1 VAGFLPAGLTP
12 ILRRLLIALALLAP
26 AAGAAQPV
34 EEEEVVEEGAPEEGE
49 EELGE
54 VPMVKPP
61 AEPPAR
67 PLTLRL
73 GSSLAWDSNIF
84 RSPQARSETV
94 SSGYAGVR
102 VDQPYA
108 QQRFRLDLTGTA
120 YRYANF
126 GHLDFNALN
135 YLGAW
140 DWQVTPR
147 VGGALTASRT
157 QSLVDYSE
165 FRNPGQRNVRTTENY
180 AATADARLFG
190 GWHVT
195 GGLTQERNRYSVPFP
210 QEGSYRASGGEAG
223 LKWVARST
231 NRLAFN
237 LRSLEG
243 RYLDRPLDP
252 ALLLD
257 DGFRR
262 REAEGL
268 VSWRMTGKSSLEGR
282 LAHIDYRSNHFA
294 ERDFS
299 GIAARLRYLWEAMAK
314 LSYDLQF
321 QRDISPWADV
331 SASHRLEHR
340 LAAAAIWQATAHV
353 MLRLEARRGQSEFR
367 DPLPGF
373 AASGRRD
380 TESALHFQAE
390 WRALRNVTLNAGAQ
404 RYRQSSSDPAGN
416 FSGRQLS
423 AGAALSF

>member
-1 VAGFLPAGLTP
+1 MPNRALAP
-12 ILRRLLIALALLAP
+12 ILRRLLIALALLA
-26 AAGAAQPV
+26 AGAAAAQPS
-34 EEEEVVEEGAPEEGE
+34 EEGEVIGEDPPEEGGE
-49 EELGE
+49 EVDE

-61 AEPPAR
+61 AVLPPR
-67 PLTLRL
+67 PLALRL

-94 SSGYAGVR
+94 SSGYAGLQ
-102 VDQPYA
+102 VDKPYA

-120 YRYANF
+120 YRYAKF
-126 GHLDFNALN
+126 AHLDFEALN

-140 DWQVTPR
+140 NWQLTPR
-147 VGGALTASRT
+147 FGGALTATRA

-165 FRNPGQRNVRTTENY
+165 FRNPGQRNVRTTENFS
-180 AATADARLFG
+180 AGADARLFG
-190 GWHVT
+190 GWHLT

-223 LKWVARST
+223 VKWVARST

-237 LRSLEG
+237 LRSLDG
-243 RYLDRPLDP
+243 RYVDRPLDP

-268 VSWRMTGKSSLEGR
+268 VTWRMTGKSSLEGR
-282 LAHIDYRSNHFA
+282 VAHIDYRSNHFA

-314 LSYDLQF
+314 LSLDLRF
-321 QRDISPWADV
+321 QREVSPWAEV
-331 SASHRLEHR
+331 SASQRVEHR
-340 LAAAAIWQATAHV
+340 ITLGPIWQAVPRLT
-353 MLRLEARRGQSEFR
+353 LRLDATRGESEFR

-373 AASGRRD
+373 AGTPRRD
-380 TESALHFQAE
+380 IERSLQFTAE
-390 WRALRNVTLNAGAQ
+390 WRALRNVTLNGVAL
-404 RYRQSSSDPAGN
+404 RYRQSSTDPAGN
-416 FSGRQLS
+416 FDGSQVS
-423 AGAALSF
+423 AGAALLF